1 MIKGE
6 LKSEIVSLLD
16 GDPFEGLDAGDGV
29 KRAGKKYFLPGESFK
44 SWSNYGKALYQTPR
58 RFKDRALS
66 RADEMKEVGE
76 IRKRSGNDMKRT
88 LNWWDLIW
96 FGFGGGFSVMLSV
109 FCFTEF
115 AVEIPVAA
123 KKVLVREQ
131 YEGDGA
137 IVKHSIGRFQDS
149 DIHAR

>member
-96 FGFGGGFSVMLSV
+96 FGFGGVIGTGIF
-109 FCFTEF
+109 
-115 AVEIPVAA
+115 
-123 KKVLVREQ
+123 VLTGQEAHKDA
-131 YEGDGA
+131 GPA
-137 IVKHSIGRFQDS
+137 IVLSY
-149 DIHAR
+149 AL